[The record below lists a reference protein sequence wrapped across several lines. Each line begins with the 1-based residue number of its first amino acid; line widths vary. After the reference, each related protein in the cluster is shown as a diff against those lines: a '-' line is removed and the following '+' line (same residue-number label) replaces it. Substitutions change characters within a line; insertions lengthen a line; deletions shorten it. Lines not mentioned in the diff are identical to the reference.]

1 MTMHTNHPARG
12 FSLVELLVAM
22 AIGLL
27 LISAAITAYVRSRAL
42 FETDETLARLQDTA
56 RFALATMEPDIEL
69 AGYYGASNRGANLS
83 FVAHGASQT
92 LVATAYGMRQSADS
106 PVTAIGAAAHACGR
120 NFAIDVMRVAEG
132 ANNHFAVGPNA
143 TSACAPYSPGAQPGA
158 DVLTLRRASVDTSA
172 AADGRIQILASRLS
186 SLSRQFLFVD
196 GRAPVPPDAD
206 HEIHDLN
213 VRVYYVAQ
221 SSVDHAR
228 YPALR
233 VKSLTSVAG
242 EPAFTDAEIV
252 PGVEDLQIEFGID
265 SAAHSG
271 QVSQY
276 VNPDYPGL
284 EAQQIVAV
292 RAWIRVRAEHPEPGF
307 IDAREYH
314 YADVSFV
321 PVGAERTL
329 RRVLLSRTITLRN
342 ARTS

>member
-1 MTMHTNHPARG
+1 MRRRPRRTSWATPAASYSGSAREPALTGRG
-12 FSLVELLVAM
+12 WPSRIP
-22 AIGLL
+22 AI
-27 LISAAITAYVRSRAL
+27 SEQSPHYVGNERT
-42 FETDETLARLQDTA
+42 F
-56 RFALATMEPDIEL
+56 I
-69 AGYYGASNRGANLS
+69 GYES
-83 FVAHGASQT
+83 FHE
-92 LVATAYGMRQSADS
+92 
-106 PVTAIGAAAHACGR
+106 I
-120 NFAIDVMRVAEG
+120 
-132 ANNHFAVGPNA
+132 
-143 TSACAPYSPGAQPGA
+143 
-158 DVLTLRRASVDTSA
+158 
-172 AADGRIQILASRLS
+172 
-186 SLSRQFLFVD
+186 
-196 GRAPVPPDAD
+196 

-321 PVGAERTL
+321 PVGAERAL